1 LGGSSAAADGNG
13 QNQTVWCSVMMLS
26 CVPMVLSSVYKES
39 ALRGEDIDVVY
50 LNGWVAVFQFAIG
63 LPLLWPSALASNL
76 PLADLAP
83 NLVDGFWCFMGK
95 HRARSKYTLKE
106 CGSECLCIFSS
117 EALICFC
124 IWGSHFFQ
132 FFFFIFHFHFLLRST
147 QA

>member
-95 HRARSKYTLKE
+95 RRRARARSK
-106 CGSECLCIFSS
+106 
-117 EALICFC
+117 
-124 IWGSHFFQ
+124 
-132 FFFFIFHFHFLLRST
+132 
-147 QA
+147 

>member
-1 LGGSSAAADGNG
+1 
-13 QNQTVWCSVMMLS
+13 MMLS

-95 HRARSKYTLKE
+95 RRRARARSK
-106 CGSECLCIFSS
+106 
-117 EALICFC
+117 
-124 IWGSHFFQ
+124 
-132 FFFFIFHFHFLLRST
+132 
-147 QA
+147 